1 MKLKKFGTTELA
13 IYNDVKP
20 IADNLGF
27 SIWDVCFEKEGAC
40 WYLRIFIDHEDGID
54 IEDCER
60 MTRPVNEL
68 LDAKDPI
75 PQNYILEVGSA
86 GLERELNQDWHFK
99 ASIGMLIRVRAIRPI
114 NGEKEWIGTL
124 VDFDNSKLTIEQDGN
139 TIELPLEELAFVKR
153 YEEFSF

>member
-1 MKLKKFGTTELA
+1 MKLKKFGTTELS

-20 IADNLGF
+20 IADSLGF

-40 WYLRIFIDHEDGID
+40 WYLRIFIDNENGIT
-54 IEDCER
+54 IEDCET

-68 LDAKDPI
+68 LDEKDPI

-86 GLERELNQDWHFK
+86 GLERELNQEWHFI
-99 ASIGMLIRVRAIRPI
+99 ASIGMLIRARAIRPI
-114 NGEKEWIGTL
+114 DGEKEWIGTL
-124 VDFDNSKLTIEQDGN
+124 VAFDNSHLVLEQNGN
-139 TIELPLEELAFVKR
+139 AITLPLEELAFVKR